1 MSMLSQVMCMFIR
14 QLRFDLKKNVCSVN
28 FALAVAVT
36 LALAMSGNFTV
47 DAGQDR
53 PAYNFVQLL
62 MHTDKT
68 LWQTSHYYCD
78 AYMFLRGF
86 RSEWQAIF
94 LPAVMGLACVPQL
107 CDEIN
112 SGNHRFI
119 TSRCGKR
126 TYILS
131 KFAAA
136 ALTAALI
143 IFTAYFVFLIVC
155 ITIFPAPSEYL
166 CALGNDK
173 HSDYIRAEL
182 SFADFPA
189 NAFFHSGSRLLLAFS
204 RTLTASLFAVIPCLL
219 SMTLA
224 ALTLNKF
231 VSLSLPVM
239 LYFALSHIAE
249 DIVNKSFAAQK
260 SVPLILFFEAPVRFA
275 DVERWFERDLKMPL
289 YVMYLYVLA
298 VTLLLYLAFSKFIRK
313 RVLC

>member
-1 MSMLSQVMCMFIR
+1 MFIR
-14 QLRFDLKKNVCSVN
+14 QLRFDLKKNVFSLH
-28 FALAVAVT
+28 FALAVLVT
-36 LALAMSGNFTV
+36 LALALSGNFTV
-47 DAGQDR
+47 DSGADR
-53 PAYNFVQLL
+53 PAYNFIQLL
-62 MHTDKT
+62 FNTDKT

-189 NAFFHSGSRLLLAFS
+189 NAFFHSGSRLLLVFS

-239 LYFALSHIAE
+239 FYFALSHISE
-249 DIVNKSFAAQK
+249 DLVNKSFGSEKKLPLMMFYQ
-260 SVPLILFFEAPVRFA
+260 VPARFG
-275 DVERWFERDLKMPL
+275 DVERWLERDLEIPL
-289 YVMYLYVLA
+289 WAMYLYVLA
-298 VTLLLYLAFSKFIRK
+298 VTALLYLAFSKAIRK

>member
-1 MSMLSQVMCMFIR
+1 MFIS
-14 QLRFDLKKNVCSVN
+14 QLRFDLKKNICSVH

-47 DAGQDR
+47 DAGQYR

-86 RSEWQAIF
+86 RNEWQAIF

-112 SGNHRFI
+112 SGNYRFI
-119 TSRCGKR
+119 ISRCGKR

-131 KFAAA
+131 KFTAA
-136 ALTAALI
+136 ALTSMLV
-143 IFTAYFVFLIVC
+143 IFTAYSVFLIIC
-155 ITIFPAPSEYL
+155 IAVFPAPSEYL
-166 CALGNDK
+166 SSLGDDK
-173 HSDYIRAEL
+173 HSGFIRAEL
-182 SFADFPA
+182 SFSDFPA
-189 NAFFHSGSRLLLAFS
+189 NAFFHSGSRLLLVFS
-204 RTLTASLFAVIPCLL
+204 RTLTASLFAVLPCLL
-219 SMTLA
+219 ALVLG

-239 LYFALSHIAE
+239 FYFGLSHISE
-249 DIVNKSFAAQK
+249 DLVNKSFGSEEKLPLMMFYQ
-260 SVPLILFFEAPVRFA
+260 VPARFG
-275 DVERWFERDLKMPL
+275 DVERWLERDLEIPL
-289 YVMYLYVLA
+289 WAMYLYILTVIVVL
-298 VTLLLYLAFSKFIRK
+298 YCAFSKCVRK

>member
-1 MSMLSQVMCMFIR
+1 MFIS

-28 FALAVAVT
+28 FALAAAVT

-47 DAGQDR
+47 DSGADR

-62 MHTDKT
+62 LNTDKT

-86 RSEWQAIF
+86 RNEWQAIF

-112 SGNHRFI
+112 SGNYRFI
-119 TSRCGKR
+119 ISRCTKR
-126 TYILS
+126 TYVLS
-131 KFAAA
+131 KFTSAC
-136 ALTAALI
+136 LTSMLV
-143 IFTAYFVFLIVC
+143 IFTAYSVFLIICTAV
-155 ITIFPAPSEYL
+155 FPAPSEYL
-166 CALGNDK
+166 SALGDDK
-173 HSDYIRAEL
+173 HSDYIRSEL
-182 SFADFPA
+182 AFSDFPA

-204 RTLTASLFAVIPCLL
+204 RTLTASLFAVLPCLL
-219 SMTLA
+219 AFVLG

-239 LYFALSHIAE
+239 FYFALSHISE
-249 DIVNKSFAAQK
+249 DLVNKSFGSEKKLPLMMFYQ
-260 SVPLILFFEAPVRFA
+260 VPARFG
-275 DVERWFERDLKMPL
+275 DVERWLERDLEIPL
-289 YVMYLYVLA
+289 WAMYLYVLA
-298 VTLLLYLAFSKFIRK
+298 VTALLYLAFSKAIRK

>member
-1 MSMLSQVMCMFIR
+1 MFIR
-14 QLRFDLKKNVCSVN
+14 QLRFDLKKNVFSLH
-28 FALAVAVT
+28 FALAVLVT
-36 LALAMSGNFTV
+36 LALALSGNFTV

-53 PAYNFVQLL
+53 PAYNFVQFLL
-62 MHTDKT
+62 HTDKT

-166 CALGNDK
+166 CAPGNDK

-219 SMTLA
+219 SMTLG

-239 LYFALSHIAE
+239 FYFALSHISE
-249 DIVNKSFAAQK
+249 DLVNKSFGSEKKLPLMMFYQ
-260 SVPLILFFEAPVRFA
+260 VPARFG
-275 DVERWFERDLKMPL
+275 DVERWLERDLEIPL
-289 YVMYLYVLA
+289 WAMYLYVLA
-298 VTLLLYLAFSKFIRK
+298 VTALLYLAFSKAIRK